1 MANLIIKA
9 SSGNSLVV
17 QGADD
22 SPAITVATD
31 GATTFAENATMSG
44 TLGVTGN
51 TTLSGTANTLGTVT
65 AGTLNQAV
73 VHKGNMTKLATIN
86 QTSAVSGL
94 SIDGHYTA
102 DYDTY
107 IYVINSILFGGTNW
121 MKLRVNEGGT
131 TQTTG
136 DFCQSGVYHTL
147 NSSGN
152 ANSTT
157 TLSTSYGADHF
168 IGPYWGGNHSSFTL
182 TVYKP
187 LAADATYIDMV
198 GFTHQASVV
207 YLQHY
212 GATWN
217 SDVAISGIY
226 LFPNGSEDLLH
237 CYGSLYGVS

>member
-51 TTLSGTANTLGTVT
+51 TTLSGSANTLGTVT

-131 TQTTG
+131 TQATG
-136 DFCQSGVYHTL
+136 DFIQSGVYHTL

-152 ANSTT
+152 ANATT
-157 TLSTSYGADHF
+157 TLGTSYGADHF

-187 LAADATYIDMV
+187 LAADATYFDMV
-198 GFTHQASVV
+198 GFSHQASVV
-207 YLQHY
+207 YTQHY
-212 GATWN
+212 GATWS
-217 SDVAISGIY
+217 SDVAISGINIY
-226 LFPNGSEDLLH
+226 PNGSENLLH